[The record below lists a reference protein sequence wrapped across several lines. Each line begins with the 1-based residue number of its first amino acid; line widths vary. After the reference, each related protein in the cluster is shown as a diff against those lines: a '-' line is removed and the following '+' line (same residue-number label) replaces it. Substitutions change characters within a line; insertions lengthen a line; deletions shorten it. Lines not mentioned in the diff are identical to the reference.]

1 LRFDATET
9 INAARELA
17 REELRRQVP
26 LAEREAAPLF
36 VTADGSAWR
45 HAALAKVFDDIIVAV
60 CGVDRAKQVSM
71 HSWRVYLA
79 CALLAKGASFATIQ
93 TMLRWRS
100 EDALRI
106 YARINNFVYADWLSS
121 VQGASVSSIRTTTGA
136 VGQLAGP
143 PEPGTLAGAVREAA
157 AMQAASE
164 SAVGAPVA
172 GFQREWMHQAAQAV
186 DSAVRSAHTQEA
198 QPEIDAYNRVA
209 TLSHSMTALIL
220 AAQRADADDGL

>member
-1 LRFDATET
+1 M
-9 INAARELA
+9 
-17 REELRRQVP
+17 
-26 LAEREAAPLF
+26 AP
-36 VTADGSAWR
+36 

-143 PEPGTLAGAVREAA
+143 PEPGTLAGTVREAA